1 MYYLIPY
8 KGPHPATVVCDDED
22 IIHYCNT
29 FQYEDWLSDCNDK
42 VDKGFKETL
51 IRACVI
57 DLCETNTQE
66 TKHEVVSIY
75 VSECKKDEDKDFLC
89 DWETNFFGKEP
100 ICEENEEYK
109 GLEPVKYII
118 KIRRNQNE
126 KTLHKN

>member
-1 MYYLIPY
+1 MIPN

-75 VSECKKDEDKDFLC
+75 ANECKKGQEEDFLC

-100 ICEENEEYK
+100 TCEENEEYK
-109 GLEPVKYII
+109 GNKTYITDNI
-118 KIRRNQNE
+118 KA
-126 KTLHKN
+126 